1 MCNFASLVI
10 EAVVFW
16 LPPLFF
22 VSARILRIL
31 FVSLQKENGIM
42 KTTSEY
48 LQLLKQFKD
57 SKAKSYGISKIGL
70 FGSVARGEHKE
81 GSDVDVIYEGEPNI
95 LLRSRM
101 KRELES
107 LFGCKVD
114 LVRFRKQ
121 IKNTLFGES
130 IDEDLILV

>member
-10 EAVVFW
+10 GAVLFR

-81 GSDVDVIYEGEPNI
+81 GSDVDVLYEGEPNI

-101 KRELES
+101 KRELEA

>member
-1 MCNFASLVI
+1 MFLCKKKDAF
-10 EAVVFW
+10 
-16 LPPLFF
+16 
-22 VSARILRIL
+22 
-31 FVSLQKENGIM
+31 M

-57 SKAKSYGISKIGL
+57 TKAKSYGISKIGL

>member
-1 MCNFASLVI
+1 
-10 EAVVFW
+10 
-16 LPPLFF
+16 
-22 VSARILRIL
+22 
-31 FVSLQKENGIM
+31 M

-57 SKAKSYGISKIGL
+57 SKAKSYGISTIGL

-81 GSDVDVIYEGEPNI
+81 GSDVDVLYEGEPNI

-101 KRELES
+101 KRELEA

>member
-1 MCNFASLVI
+1 
-10 EAVVFW
+10 
-16 LPPLFF
+16 
-22 VSARILRIL
+22 
-31 FVSLQKENGIM
+31 M
-42 KTTSEY
+42 KSTAEY

-57 SKAKSYGISKIGL
+57 TKASSYGIQKIGL
-70 FGSVARGEHKE
+70 FGSVARGEQRE

-114 LVRFRKQ
+114 LIRFRKQ
-121 IKNTLFGES
+121 LENTIFGEA
-130 IDEDLILV
+130 ITEDLILV